1 MAAPQKIVVTF
12 DPQARHLLER
22 IATALEKQQKPVVNP
37 EQLAS
42 PTSSVTRKVPTS
54 HDHRQLPLLLMP
66 LNGETISAAMN
77 NRRFHEEQRHREAKI
92 ETDT

>member
-37 EQLAS
+37 EQLAAGFK
-42 PTSSVTRKVPTS
+42 RY
-54 HDHRQLPLLLMP
+54 QE
-66 LNGETISAAMN
+66 G
-77 NRRFHEEQRHREAKI
+77 
-92 ETDT
+92 TDQS